1 MMIKK
6 SKWVLQQSN
15 SEISKKLAEDLDLN
29 PLCGA
34 VLYNRGIK
42 TALEGRKFLHPS
54 VSELHDPFLLK
65 DMDKGTEKINEMLKK
80 GGKIV
85 VYGDYDVDGITAVSV
100 IYTYLKSKGA
110 QVTYYIPS
118 RSDEGY
124 GLNKEAVN
132 SFKSSGAE
140 LIITV
145 DCGITAD
152 DDIAYATS
160 LGINVVIT
168 DHHKCKE
175 AIPEAYAVINP
186 KREDCGYPFE
196 DLSGV
201 GVAFKL
207 IDALEGGNRTT
218 ELLEQ
223 YGDLLCLGT
232 IADIVTLTDENRTFV
247 TYGLELLKNPTNIGL
262 KALIKEAGLYNK
274 KITSSHVGFILAPR
288 VNAVGRL
295 GNAIDAVKLFT
306 TFDEEEAENLARLL
320 CEENTRRQEIE
331 KNILIEA
338 SKIIEN
344 EKLYETDRVIV
355 LSSDKWH
362 HGVIGIVASR
372 ISEKYNKPCVLI
384 SVSGEDAKGSGR
396 GIAGFNMFEALAYCS
411 DILTKYGGHE
421 LAAGL
426 AIRKE
431 KIPELRV
438 LMNKFAKETY
448 NTKFFVEEI
457 IYDGKITEKDINLE
471 FTDCLELI
479 QPCGMGNTIPLFMIE
494 KVRIADLSFFGEGKH
509 VRMKFVKKGV
519 SVYVIGFGLG
529 NSSGVRMLRDGDTV
543 NALVT
548 PYTNEYRGRRTA
560 ALKLKDIKLV

>member
-1 MMIKK
+1 MIKK

-42 TALEGRKFLHPS
+42 TAAEGKRFLHPQ

-65 DMDKGTEKINEMLKK
+65 DMDKGAEKIKETLKS

-85 VYGDYDVDGITAVSV
+85 VYGDYDVDGITAVSLL
-100 IYTYLKSKGA
+100 YTYLKAKGA
-110 QVTYYIPS
+110 TVDYYIPS

-124 GLNKEAVN
+124 GLNKDAVN
-132 SFKSSGAE
+132 SLKNSGTE
-140 LIITV
+140 LIITA

-152 DDIAYATS
+152 DDIAYCS
-160 LGINVVIT
+160 ELGISVVIT
-168 DHHKCKE
+168 DHHQCKE
-175 AIPEAYAVINP
+175 IIPEAYAVINP
-186 KREDCGYPFE
+186 KRDDCTYPFE

-207 IDALEGGNRTT
+207 IDALEGGKKTT

-232 IADIVTLTDENRTFV
+232 IADIVSLTDENRTFV
-247 TYGLELLKNPTNIGL
+247 TYGLELLKDPGNIGL
-262 KALIKEAGLYNK
+262 KALIKEAGLHDK
-274 KITSSHVGFILAPR
+274 KISSSHVGFILAPR

-295 GNAIDAVKLFT
+295 GNASDAVKLFT
-306 TFDEEEAENLARLL
+306 TSDPEEAARLAELL
-320 CEENTRRQEIE
+320 CTENTRRQEIE

-338 SKIIEN
+338 SKIIER

-355 LSSDKWH
+355 LSSEKWH

-384 SVSGEDAKGSGR
+384 SVSGEEAKGSCR
-396 GIAGFNMFEALAYCS
+396 GVAGFNMFDALSYCS
-411 DILTKYGGHE
+411 GALTKYGGHE

-426 AIRKE
+426 TVKKD
-431 KIPELRV
+431 KIPELRT
-438 LMNKFAKETY
+438 LMNKFAKEAY

-457 IYDGKITEKDINLE
+457 VYDGKITEKDVNLD
-471 FTDCLELI
+471 FTDSLELI
-479 QPCGMGNTIPLFMIE
+479 QPCGMGNSIPLFMIE
-494 KVRIADLSFFGEGKH
+494 KVTVSDLSYFGEGKH
-509 VRMKFVKKGV
+509 VRMKFIKKGV
-519 SVYVIGFGLG
+519 SIYVIGFGMG
-529 NSSGVRMLRDGDTV
+529 NSSSVRMLRNGDVV

-548 PYTNEYRGRRTA
+548 PYTNEYRGKRTA
-560 ALKLKDIKLV
+560 SLKLKDIKLV

>member
-1 MMIKK
+1 MIKK

-15 SEISKKLAEDLDLN
+15 SEIAEKLAKELKLN

-42 TALEGRKFLHPS
+42 DVQSGKKFLHPE

-65 DMDKGTEKINEMLKK
+65 DMDKGTQKINSVLEK

-132 SFKSSGAE
+132 SFKNSGTE
-140 LIITV
+140 LIITA

-152 DDIAYATS
+152 DDIAYAAS
-160 LGINVVIT
+160 LGISVVIT

-175 AIPEAYAVINP
+175 IIPEAYAIINP
-186 KREDCGYPFE
+186 KREDCVYPFK

-207 IDALEGGNRTT
+207 IDALEGGKKTT
-218 ELLEQ
+218 ELLEKF
-223 YGDLLCLGT
+223 GDLLCLGT
-232 IADIVTLTDENRTFV
+232 IADIVTLTDENRIFV
-247 TYGLELLKNPTNIGL
+247 TYGLELLKEPNNIGL
-262 KALIKEAGLYNK
+262 KALIREAGLYDK
-274 KITSSHVGFILAPR
+274 KISSSHVGFIIAPR

-295 GNAIDAVKLFT
+295 GNAVDAVKLFT
-306 TFDEEEAENLARLL
+306 TADEKEADSLAKLL
-320 CEENTRRQEIE
+320 CTENTRRQEIE
-331 KNILIEA
+331 KDILVEA
-338 SKIIEN
+338 CKIIE
-344 EKLYETDRVIV
+344 KDKSYEADRVIV

-362 HGVIGIVASR
+362 PGVIGIVASR

-384 SVSGEDAKGSGR
+384 SISGSEAKGSCR
-396 GIAGFNMFEALAYCS
+396 GVVGFNMFEALSYCS

-426 AIRKE
+426 TIQKD
-431 KIPELRV
+431 KIPELREM
-438 LMNKFAKETY
+438 MNKFAKETY

-457 IYDGKITEKDINLE
+457 VYDGKITEKDINLE

-479 QPCGMGNTIPLFMIE
+479 QPCGMGNSIPLFMIE
-494 KVRIADLSFFGEGKH
+494 KVKISDLNYFGDGKH
-509 VRMKFVKKGV
+509 IRMKFIKKGL
-519 SVYVIGFGLG
+519 SVYVIGFGMG
-529 NSSGVRMLRDGDTV
+529 ASSSVKMLRNGDMV

-548 PYTNEYRGRRTA
+548 PYTNEYRGKRSA
-560 ALKLKDIKLV
+560 ALRLKDIKLV

>member
-15 SEISKKLAEDLDLN
+15 PEISEKLAKDLDLN
-29 PLCGA
+29 SLCGA
-34 VLYNRGIK
+34 VLYNRGIT
-42 TALEGRKFLHPS
+42 TALKGRKFLHPQ
-54 VSELHDPFLLK
+54 VSDLHDPFMLK
-65 DMDKGTEKINEMLKK
+65 DMKKGTEKINEVLKT

-132 SFKSSGAE
+132 SFKNSGTE
-140 LIITV
+140 LIITA

-152 DDIAYATS
+152 DDIAYAAS

-175 AIPEAYAVINP
+175 VIPEAYAVINP
-186 KREDCGYPFE
+186 KRADCTYPFE
-196 DLSGV
+196 ELSGV

-207 IDALEGGNRTT
+207 IDALEGGNKTE
-218 ELLEQ
+218 ELLEK

-247 TYGLELLKNPTNIGL
+247 TYGLELLKEPNNIGL
-262 KALIKEAGLYNK
+262 KALIKEAGLYDK

-295 GNAIDAVKLFT
+295 GNAVDAVKLFT
-306 TFDEEEAENLARLL
+306 TSDEKEAEELAKLL
-320 CEENTRRQEIE
+320 CKENTRRQEIE

-338 SKIIEN
+338 CRIIEK

-384 SVSGEDAKGSGR
+384 SVSGNEAKGSCR
-396 GIAGFNMFEALAYCS
+396 GVAGFNMFEALAYCA

-426 AIRKE
+426 TVKKE
-431 KIPELRV
+431 NIPALREQ
-438 LMNKFAKETY
+438 MNKFAKETY
-448 NTKFFVEEI
+448 NTRFFVEEI
-457 IYDGKITEKDINLE
+457 VYDGKITEKDINLE

-494 KVRIADLSFFGEGKH
+494 KVKIADLSYFGEGKH
-509 VRMKFVKKGV
+509 VRMKFVKKGL
-519 SVYVIGFGLG
+519 SVYVIGFGMG
-529 NSSGVRMLRDGDTV
+529 SSNSVKMLQDGDIV

-548 PYTNEYRGRRTA
+548 PYTNEYRGKRTA

>member
-1 MMIKK
+1 MIKK
-6 SKWVLQQSN
+6 SKWVLRQSN
-15 SEISKKLAEDLDLN
+15 YEISKKLAEELDLN

-42 TALEGRKFLHPS
+42 TVAEGKRFLHPQ

-65 DMDKGTEKINEMLKK
+65 DMDRGAEKIKETLKS

-85 VYGDYDVDGITAVSV
+85 VYGDYDVDGITAVSLL
-100 IYTYLKSKGA
+100 YTYLKSKGA
-110 QVTYYIPS
+110 KVDYYIPS

-124 GLNKEAVN
+124 GLNKDAVN
-132 SFKSSGAE
+132 SLKNSGTE
-140 LIITV
+140 LIITA

-152 DDIAYATS
+152 DDIAYCSA
-160 LGINVVIT
+160 LGISVVIT
-168 DHHKCKE
+168 DHHQCKE
-175 AIPEAYAVINP
+175 IIPEAYAVINP
-186 KREDCGYPFE
+186 KRDDCTYPFE

-207 IDALEGGNRTT
+207 IDALEGGKKTS
-218 ELLEQ
+218 ELLEK

-247 TYGLELLKNPTNIGL
+247 TYGLELLKDPGNIGL
-262 KALIKEAGLYNK
+262 KALIKEAGLYDK
-274 KITSSHVGFILAPR
+274 KISSSHVGFILAPR

-295 GNAIDAVKLFT
+295 GNASDAVKLFT
-306 TFDEEEAENLARLL
+306 TSDPEEATMLAKLL
-320 CEENTRRQEIE
+320 CTENTRRQEIE

-338 SKIIEN
+338 SKIIEK

-384 SVSGEDAKGSGR
+384 SVSGEEAKGSCR
-396 GIAGFNMFEALAYCS
+396 GVAGFNMFDALSYCS
-411 DILTKYGGHE
+411 NVLTKYGGHE

-426 AIRKE
+426 TIKKD
-431 KIPELRV
+431 KIPELRM
-438 LMNKFAKETY
+438 LMNKFAKEAY

-457 IYDGKITEKDINLE
+457 VYDGKITEKDINLD
-471 FTDCLELI
+471 FTDNLELI

-494 KVRIADLSFFGEGKH
+494 KVTVSDLSYFGEGKH
-509 VRMKFVKKGV
+509 VRMKFIKKGV
-519 SVYVIGFGLG
+519 SIYVIGFGMG
-529 NSSGVRMLRDGDTV
+529 SSASVRMLRNGDVV

-548 PYTNEYRGRRTA
+548 PYTNEYRGKRTA
-560 ALKLKDIKLV
+560 SLKLKDIKLV